1 MMQYLPADFDM
12 EKFEFRQGANAER
25 MLRKR
30 KSRKLGFDFGK
41 DFKMVGNSSKP
52 SRQTKKSRESL
63 PISILRNPE
72 GEKKRYHVRS
82 RYFNPFFR
90 PFFGFFLFFVVI
102 FKSIVSIVSK
112 LLDHKN
118 NSCFFKEIIGK
129 AYCLFY
135 SNSNKKLTTKFDLLL
150 RKLSTY
156 GIGIKET
163 AS

>member
-1 MMQYLPADFDM
+1 MKIFDIFYSPEGKKCRSKPQMMQYLPADFDM

-82 RYFNPFFR
+82 KYFNPFFWIS
-90 PFFGFFLFFVVI
+90 FLFF
-102 FKSIVSIVSK
+102 
-112 LLDHKN
+112 
-118 NSCFFKEIIGK
+118 FFV
-129 AYCLFY
+129 
-135 SNSNKKLTTKFDLLL
+135 
-150 RKLSTY
+150 R
-156 GIGIKET
+156 
-163 AS
+163 

>member
-1 MMQYLPADFDM
+1 MKYLVFFWLDSGYENNKCIFDIFYSPEGKKCRSKPQMMQYLPADFDM

-82 RYFNPFFR
+82 RYFNPFFG
-90 PFFGFFLFFVVI
+90 PFFWIFFI
-102 FKSIVSIVSK
+102 FCG
-112 LLDHKN
+112 N
-118 NSCFFKEIIGK
+118 F
-129 AYCLFY
+129 
-135 SNSNKKLTTKFDLLL
+135 
-150 RKLSTY
+150 
-156 GIGIKET
+156 
-163 AS
+163 